1 MTVRR
6 DPEEAETRAI
16 HALIDFTGRDI
27 LEVGCGDGRLTWR
40 YAEDARSILALDPD
54 SSAIERA
61 NACVPES
68 LRPKTRFLAA
78 DILDSAPLS
87 GAFDVAMFSW
97 SLC

>member
-6 DPEEAETRAI
+6 DPGAAETRAV
-16 HALIDFTGRDI
+16 HALVDFTGRDV

-54 SSAIERA
+54 RSAIERA
-61 NACVPES
+61 SACLPES

-78 DILDSAPLS
+78 DILDTTLPS

>member
-6 DPEEAETRAI
+6 DPEEAEKRVI
-16 HALIDFTGRDI
+16 HALIDFAGRDV

-40 YAEDARSILALDPD
+40 YAETARSILALDPD
-54 SSAIERA
+54 SAAIERA
-61 NACVPES
+61 NACVREG

-78 DILDSAPLS
+78 DILDTTLPA